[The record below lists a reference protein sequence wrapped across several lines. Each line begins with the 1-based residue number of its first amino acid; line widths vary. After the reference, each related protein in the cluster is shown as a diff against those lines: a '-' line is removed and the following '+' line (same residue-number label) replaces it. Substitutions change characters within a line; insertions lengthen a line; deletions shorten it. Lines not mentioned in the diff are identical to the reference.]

1 MSERIQLPLIEPFK
15 DELLQDQK
23 AIALKPPEESAEV
36 FGVWQDTA
44 DTSDPWQLGSI
55 FYEIADVMQAC
66 VNFASMLGGPG
77 AEALL
82 SNAYDMVHKS
92 NGVRGR
98 YADE

>member
-1 MSERIQLPLIEPFK
+1 MSTKIALPPIEPFK
-15 DELLQDQK
+15 PELLEDEK
-23 AIALKPPEESAEV
+23 ALAVKVLEESAEV
-36 FGVWQDTA
+36 FGAWQDTA
-44 DTSDPWQLGSI
+44 DTSDPWQIGSI

-98 YADE
+98 YADD